1 MSNVMRDL
9 WPDDIKSE
17 DVISP
22 EEILKGQASCLEERT
37 GGQLAGYVVRHE
49 GEDRVVIGFE
59 VESVRAGS
67 RIRLFEVQHRLE
79 LEYPAAIVPPD
90 ASLPDFLKKRVYRAS
105 FDDIAKVVNAASS
118 RAVLT
123 RPGEWVENEWVA
135 SSPSEFVDKVAEV
148 LGSASVKGIVLSL
161 LSRTGQ
167 DESPNDPQADES

>member
-49 GEDRVVIGFE
+49 GEERVVIGFE
-59 VESVRAGS
+59 VQSVRAGN
-67 RIRLFEVQHRLE
+67 RVRLFEVQHRLE

-105 FDDIAKVVNAASS
+105 IGEMTKQASQTI
-118 RAVLT
+118 RAITT
-123 RPGEWVENEWVA
+123 RPGEWIENEWIA
-135 SSPSEFVDKVAEV
+135 SSPSEFVDRVAEV

-167 DESPNDPQADES
+167 GEPPSDVQAEES

>member
-37 GGQLAGYVVRHE
+37 GGQLAGHVVRRE

-67 RIRLFEVQHRLE
+67 RVRLFEVQHRLE
-79 LEYPAAIVPPD
+79 YEYPAAIVPPD
-90 ASLPDFLKKRVYRAS
+90 ARLPEFLKENVYRPS
-105 FDDIAKVVNAASS
+105 LGD
-118 RAVLT
+118 AVRSLQI
-123 RPGEWVENEWVA
+123 RKGEWVKNEWLA
-135 SSPSEFVDKVAEV
+135 SSPTEFVDKMAMV
-148 LGSASVKGIVLSL
+148 LGSAAVKGIVLSV
-161 LSRTGQ
+161 LSRTNQ
-167 DESPNDPQADES
+167 EQPPNDAQANES